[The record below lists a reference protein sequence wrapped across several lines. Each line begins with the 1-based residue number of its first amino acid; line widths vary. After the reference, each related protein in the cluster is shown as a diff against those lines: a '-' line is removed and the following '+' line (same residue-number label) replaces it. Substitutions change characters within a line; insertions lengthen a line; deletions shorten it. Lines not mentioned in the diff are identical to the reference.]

1 MESKN
6 VPMSEWEWDGIVNDH
21 SRTVCAEKPM
31 EEKCDMFSGSY
42 QNNERRRRIR
52 IEMQACRYAFSA
64 MMVAAVALFI
74 GAGGLRVLAWI
85 LGGTAMILALI
96 SAFGFGKI
104 AEMARKKAAPGWIRT
119 GNGAQECSHAPNIA
133 DIQEDVK

>member
-21 SRTVCAEKPM
+21 SRVACVEKPA
-31 EEKCDMFSGSY
+31 EEKGNMFSGFY
-42 QNNERRRRIR
+42 QRDESRRRTRTEI
-52 IEMQACRYAFSA
+52 QACRYAFTA
-64 MMVAAVALFI
+64 LAVAAVALFI
-74 GAGGLRVLAWI
+74 GAGGLRVMSWI
-85 LGGTAMILALI
+85 LGATAMVIALV
-96 SAFGFGKI
+96 SSYGFGKI
-104 AEMARKKAAPGWIRT
+104 AEMSRKKAAPGWIRT